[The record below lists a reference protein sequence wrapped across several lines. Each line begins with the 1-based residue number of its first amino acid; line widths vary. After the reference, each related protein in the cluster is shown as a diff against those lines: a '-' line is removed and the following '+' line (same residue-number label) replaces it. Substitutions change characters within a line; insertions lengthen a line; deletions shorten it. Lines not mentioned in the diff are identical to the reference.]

1 MKILVDHEIA
11 LKQISRDSANELFNL
26 VQRNLNGS
34 LCYWCP
40 DLKKT
45 YASLESTLAHIDDA
59 NFKFEE
65 DGTPDF
71 LIFYK
76 SKLSGLISLSPIDRN
91 RRTSEIGY
99 WLGAEF
105 EGSGIVARSFPF
117 ILAYAKNTLQLKAVE
132 LSTSVP
138 NVRSQRIPLTFNFQR
153 LKVIPNVETLEGGGV
168 DHILWKY
175 EFLHSLK

>member
-1 MKILVDHEIA
+1 MLIMEIIVDHEIE
-11 LKQISRDSANELFNL
+11 LKQISRDFTSELFSL
-26 VQRNLNGS
+26 VQSNLNED

-59 NFKFEE
+59 NFKFE
-65 DGTPDF
+65 DDRTPDF

-76 SKLSGLISLSPIDRN
+76 KKLTGLISLSPIDSLK
-91 RRTSEIGY
+91 RTSEIGY
-99 WLGAEF
+99 WLGGEF
-105 EGSGIVARSFPF
+105 EGMGLVARSFPS
-117 ILAYAKNTLQLKAVE
+117 ILDYAKNTLQLKAVE

-138 NVRSQRIPLTFNFQR
+138 NVRSQRLPLRFHFQ
-153 LKVIPNVETLEGGGV
+153 KSHVIPNAETLKDGVV

-175 EFLHSLK
+175 EF

>member
-1 MKILVDHEIA
+1 MEIIVDHEIA
-11 LKQISRDSANELFNL
+11 LKQISQKFANELFSL
-26 VQRNLNGS
+26 VQSNYNEK

-59 NFKFEE
+59 NLKFKE
-65 DGTPDF
+65 DRTPDF
-71 LIFYK
+71 LIFYRN
-76 SKLSGLISLSPIDRN
+76 KLSGLISLSPIDDLK
-91 RRTSEIGY
+91 RTSEIGY

-105 EGSGIVARSFPF
+105 EGMGIVVRSFPF
-117 ILAYAKNTLQLKAVE
+117 IMTYAKNTLQLKAVE

-138 NVRSQRIPLTFNFQR
+138 NIRSQKIPLAFKFQKSQV
-153 LKVIPNVETLEGGGV
+153 LPNAETLEDGVV

-175 EFLHSLK
+175 EF